1 MSAAHAARGPV
12 LVRTPASSA
21 NLGPGFDALG
31 LALEL
36 FDELTGEVLDEGLE
50 VLVEGEGAGDVPLG
64 PDHLVVRAMEA
75 AFDLIGLRPTGYRL
89 TCRNVIPHGRGLG
102 SSSAAIVGGI
112 LLARELVE
120 GGREL
125 LDDQAV
131 YQLANDLEGHPDN
144 VAAALF
150 GGLTIAWIEGA
161 AAEVVRLDV
170 DVPVTVFVPDA
181 PVSTHVA
188 RGLLPSEVA
197 HRDAAANAG
206 RAALLVAAL
215 LQAPER
221 LISGTEDFLHQTYRS
236 AAMPDSYQLLRAL
249 RVDGVPAVIS
259 GAGPTVLAFAHGVEA
274 AAPQGWRVLTPQVS
288 GRGAHVVEP

>member
-1 MSAAHAARGPV
+1 MSTRIT
-12 LVRTPASSA
+12 VRTPASSA

-31 LALEL
+31 LALDL
-36 FDELTGEVLDEGLE
+36 FDELTAEVIDEGLE
-50 VLVEGEGAGDVPLG
+50 VVVEGESAGDVPLG
-64 PDHLVVRAMEA
+64 PDHLVVQAMEA
-75 AFDLIGLRPTGYRL
+75 TFDLMGLRPSGYRL

-112 LLARELVE
+112 VLARALVD
-120 GGREL
+120 GYHL
-125 LDDQAV
+125 LDDQAA

-150 GGLTIAWIEGA
+150 GGLTIAWIQGA

-170 DVPVTVFVPDA
+170 DVPVTVFVPDE

-188 RGLLPSEVA
+188 RGLLPTEVS

-215 LQAPER
+215 TQAPER
-221 LISGTEDFLHQTYRS
+221 LISGTEDFLHQSYRS
-236 AAMPDSYQLLRAL
+236 EAMPDSYRLLRLL
-249 RVDGVPAVIS
+249 RVEGVPAVIS
-259 GAGPTVLAFAHGVEA
+259 GAGPTVLAFAHGIEDAV
-274 AAPQGWRVLTPQVS
+274 PQGWRVLTPAVS
-288 GRGAHVVEP
+288 ARGAHVV

>member
-1 MSAAHAARGPV
+1 MSRRAT
-12 LVRTPASSA
+12 VRTPASSA

-31 LALEL
+31 LALDL
-36 FDELTGEVLDEGLE
+36 FDELTGEVIESGLE
-50 VLVEGEGAGDVPLG
+50 VVVDGEGAADVPLG
-64 PDHLVVRAMEA
+64 PDHLVVQAMEA
-75 AFDLIGLRPTGYRL
+75 TFDLIGLRPSGYRL

-112 LLARELVE
+112 VLARELVE
-120 GGREL
+120 GGHGL
-125 LDDQAV
+125 LDDQAA

-150 GGLTIAWIEGA
+150 GGLTIAWIQGA

-188 RGLLPSEVA
+188 RGLLPAEVS
-197 HRDAAANAG
+197 HGDAAANAG

-221 LISGTEDFLHQTYRS
+221 LISGTEDFLHQSYRS
-236 AAMPDSYQLLRAL
+236 AAMPESYQLLRGL

-259 GAGPTVLAFAHGVEA
+259 GAGPTVLAFAHGLEEA
-274 AAPQGWRVLTPQVS
+274 VPEGWRVLTPEVS
-288 GRGAHVVEP
+288 ARGAHVVEA